1 MKKDFSADKKSNRS
15 MGLINFFAGQKPRAY
30 GVLYFINIILFGFL
44 YWLTPE
50 AFKSELS
57 LGVSMYFSVVTA
69 TTLGYG
75 DITPNLDNPVM
86 PALVSIQVLIGIAL
100 VGLFLNALSHRLSEQ
115 KDKVSRELENAK
127 KEEQISRALVMLRP
141 VVEQGLR
148 TLAQLY
154 KFTAPAEKPEYKIR
168 PKDLLT
174 EAYARQVNAMVYYNP
189 HEYVNGSVPM
199 HSYFIEENK
208 KFTSQLDKYL
218 DTFAPGLPVTILV
231 LLTDLGRHRFL
242 KVPDMHRDL
251 HHIIKIQSPGSI
263 YPDNFPAPSDGFSQ
277 GEYENIMSFNVLF
290 LELIYEMDRRNPEN
304 PVMMTISLRDNIHP
318 RVGAGLHPTPY

>member
-1 MKKDFSADKKSNRS
+1 MKKDFSADKKSRRS
-15 MGLINFFAGQKPRAY
+15 MGLINFFAGQKPHTY
-30 GVLYFINIILFGFL
+30 GALYFVNIILFGFL
-44 YWLTPE
+44 YWLTPGS
-50 AFKSELS
+50 FKCALS

-75 DITPNLDNPVM
+75 DITPNLGNPFM
-86 PALVSIQVLIGIAL
+86 PMLVSVQVLVGIAL

-115 KDKVSRELENAK
+115 KDKATQDLESAK

-154 KFTAPAEKPEYKIR
+154 KFTAPAEKLEYKIR
-168 PKDLLT
+168 PKDFLT
-174 EAYARQVNAMVYYNP
+174 DDYARQVNAMVYYNL

-199 HSYFIEENK
+199 YSYFIEENK
-208 KFTSQLDKYL
+208 KFSSQLDKYL
-218 DTFAPGLPVTILV
+218 DTFAHSLPVTILV

-242 KVPDMHRDL
+242 NVPNMHRNI
-251 HHIIKIQSPGSI
+251 HHIVKIQSPGSI

-277 GEYENIMSFNVLF
+277 GEYENIINFNILF
-290 LELIYEMDRRNPEN
+290 LELIYEMDRRNPES
-304 PVMMTISLRDNIHP
+304 PVMMTISLRDNIYP